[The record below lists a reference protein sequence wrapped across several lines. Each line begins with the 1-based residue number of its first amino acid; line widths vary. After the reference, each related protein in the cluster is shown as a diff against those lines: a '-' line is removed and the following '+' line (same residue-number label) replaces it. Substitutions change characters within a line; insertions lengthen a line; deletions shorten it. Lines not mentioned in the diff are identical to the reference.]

1 MLLMHAK
8 TRWFIDS
15 TAIPAQN
22 REPLSPAVARL
33 PSPEIYQPSG

>member
-1 MLLMHAK
+1 MRIK

-15 TAIPAQN
+15 AAVPAQN
-22 REPLSPAVARL
+22 REPLSPAAARF